1 MNGEESARGR
11 KNGPPCHDF
20 LPIADNL
27 PSSMILPAPRR
38 LVDAASGVDGA

>member
-27 PSSMILPAPRR
+27 PSSMILPARR
-38 LVDAASGVDGA
+38 LVDAAASGVDGA